1 MADIFDEVT
10 EDLKKDQYK
19 EFWNKHKLKIIFLFS
34 LFILTIV
41 GYKTA
46 QYHFLQKKIAVS
58 NQFFEAIQKIESNKI
73 NEGEGML
80 QEISSDS
87 NTGYALL
94 SLFKLADLSFEK
106 KDYLLMEKYY
116 NEIINKKN
124 INEFYK
130 DYALIL
136 KIKKSPNFNNSDKLK
151 HLKPIL
157 NSPNE
162 LQPIVA
168 ELEIL
173 LLLNDNQI
181 KKAKS
186 KLSEL
191 IKRNDISNS
200 QKNRLNVVNE
210 IYFN

>member
-106 KDYLLMEKYY
+106 KDYLLM
-116 NEIINKKN
+116 
-124 INEFYK
+124 
-130 DYALIL
+130 
-136 KIKKSPNFNNSDKLK
+136 P
-151 HLKPIL
+151 
-157 NSPNE
+157 
-162 LQPIVA
+162 
-168 ELEIL
+168 
-173 LLLNDNQI
+173 
-181 KKAKS
+181 
-186 KLSEL
+186 
-191 IKRNDISNS
+191 
-200 QKNRLNVVNE
+200 
-210 IYFN
+210 

>member
-1 MADIFDEVT
+1 MRLQK
-10 EDLKKDQYK
+10 DLKKDQYK
-19 EFWNKHKLKIIFLFS
+19 EFWNKHKLKIISFCS
-34 LFILTIV
+34 IFILTVI
-41 GYKTA
+41 GFKSTEY
-46 QYHFLQKKIAVS
+46 YLEQKKIEVS
-58 NQFFEAIQKIESNKI
+58 NNFFEAIQKIENNNIKEGKKI
-73 NEGEGML
+73 LLN
-80 QEISSDS
+80 ISSGS
-87 NTGYALL
+87 NYGYSIL
-94 SLFKLADLSFEK
+94 SLFKLADLSFEE
-106 KDYLLMEKYY
+106 KDYISMEKYY
-116 NEIINKKN
+116 NKIINSKN
-124 INEFYK
+124 INTFYK

-136 KIKKSPNFNNSDKLK
+136 KVKKSPNLNNSDKLRA
-151 HLKPIL
+151 LKPIL

-173 LLLNDNQI
+173 MLLSDNQI

-191 IKRNDISNS
+191 INRNDISNS

>member
-19 EFWNKHKLKIIFLFS
+19 EFWNKNKIKIISLFS
-34 LFILTIV
+34 LIILTIIV
-41 GYKTA
+41 YKTA
-46 QYHFLQKKIAVS
+46 QYYFEQRKITVS

-73 NEGEGML
+73 NEGEGIL
-80 QEISSDS
+80 QKISSDTHS
-87 NTGYALL
+87 GYSLL

-106 KDYLLMEKYY
+106 KDYISMEKYY
-116 NEIINKKN
+116 NEIINKRN

-136 KIKKSPNFNNSDKLK
+136 KVKKSPNFNNSNKLK
-151 HLKPIL
+151 QLKPIL

-173 LLLNDNQI
+173 LLLNDKQI